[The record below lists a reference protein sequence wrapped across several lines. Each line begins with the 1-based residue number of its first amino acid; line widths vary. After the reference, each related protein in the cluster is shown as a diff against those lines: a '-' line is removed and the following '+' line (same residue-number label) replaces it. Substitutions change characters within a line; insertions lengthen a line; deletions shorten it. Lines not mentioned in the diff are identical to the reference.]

1 MQSEGASHQNVTEE
15 VLKRVTRVQPKN
27 DHYVMPAHLQSKGRL
42 VKKSIM
48 RLQQRMQ
55 YEFGEE
61 EVSPTTNQA
70 TTPPTAQLY
79 FNEQPKVRTS
89 RDFCEDFATKQRK
102 MQVVVK
108 TKHVIA
114 REAGRRSD
122 GEPGLVSTDQGYQI
136 DRINRPKRTEV
147 FATGETELSQ
157 QSRSPKSVHKQEQLN
172 TVLLEP

>member
-1 MQSEGASHQNVTEE
+1 MDGKEKQRSTVIEQIVLQSDYLPEEEAGYDTKRSRMERKRLGQMQSEGTSHQNVTEE

-89 RDFCEDFATKQRK
+89 RDFYEDFTTKQRK

-122 GEPGLVSTDQGYQI
+122 GEPGLV
-136 DRINRPKRTEV
+136 NTE
-147 FATGETELSQ
+147 
-157 QSRSPKSVHKQEQLN
+157 
-172 TVLLEP
+172 

>member
-1 MQSEGASHQNVTEE
+1 MIEQIVLQSDYLPEEEAGYDTKRSRMERKRLGQMQSEGTSHQNVTEE

-79 FNEQPKVRTS
+79 FNE
-89 RDFCEDFATKQRK
+89 
-102 MQVVVK
+102 
-108 TKHVIA
+108 
-114 REAGRRSD
+114 
-122 GEPGLVSTDQGYQI
+122 
-136 DRINRPKRTEV
+136 
-147 FATGETELSQ
+147 
-157 QSRSPKSVHKQEQLN
+157 
-172 TVLLEP
+172 